1 MRRVILSAAKDPQR
15 SRQPDRSGCFAAL
28 RITGLAAAA
37 ALATLRG
44 EPLTIA
50 TYNIE
55 NYVAAG
61 RRVDDVY
68 RPAYPKPEAAKAAL
82 RRVMHALN
90 ADVLAL
96 QEMGPAAYLEELR
109 RDLRAEGV
117 DYPYTALA
125 EAADADR
132 HVAVLSRLPFRRVQS
147 ETDLEF
153 SYFGG
158 REKVKRGVLEITV
171 AMGPVDLTLFVV
183 HLRSRFTDRPEDPGS
198 AVCRAAEAGAI
209 RDHVLRRFPDPVA
222 ARFLILGD
230 CNDTK
235 GSKPLRLLTKRGQTI
250 ISKLL
255 DAADPRGETWTY
267 AYFKADTYERVD
279 HVLVSPALLP
289 AVAGGRARIY
299 DGPGVREAS
308 DHRPVVVTLELE
320 KPKAKEAAVGGS
332 P

>member
-1 MRRVILSAAKDPQR
+1 MRRASLSAAKDAQR
-15 SRQPDRSGCFAAL
+15 SREADRNGFFVARTLTA
-28 RITGLAAAA
+28 LAAVAA
-37 ALATLRG
+37 MATLRG

-68 RPAYPKPEAAKAAL
+68 RPAYPKPEAAKEAL
-82 RRVMHALN
+82 RRVMRALN

-109 RDLRAEGV
+109 RDLRAEGL
-117 DYPYTALA
+117 DYPYAALA

-132 HVAVLSRLPFRRVQS
+132 HVAVLSRLPFRCIQ
-147 ETDLEF
+147 TDADLEF
-153 SYFGG
+153 AYFGG
-158 REKVKRGVLEITV
+158 REKVKRGLLEVTLAI
-171 AMGPVDLTLFVV
+171 GPVDLTLFVV

-198 AVCRAAEAGAI
+198 AVCRAGEAGAV
-209 RDHVLRRFPDPVA
+209 RNHVLRRFPDPA
-222 ARFLILGD
+222 TAHFLILGD

-235 GSKPLRLLTKRGQTI
+235 GSKPLRLLTKRGQTVI
-250 ISKLL
+250 AKLL
-255 DAADPRGETWTY
+255 DAADRRGDTWTY
-267 AYFKADTYERVD
+267 VYFKSDTYERVD
-279 HVLVSPALLP
+279 HMLASPALLP

-308 DHRPVVVTLELE
+308 DHRPVVVTLELG
-320 KPKAKEAAVGGS
+320 KPNAQEIAVGGV

>member
-1 MRRVILSAAKDPQR
+1 LS
-15 SRQPDRSGCFAAL
+15 AL
-28 RITGLAAAA
+28 RITGLTAAA
-37 ALATLRG
+37 ALAALRG
-44 EPLTIA
+44 ETLTVA

-61 RRVDDVY
+61 RRVENVY

-82 RRVMHALN
+82 RRVMCALN

-117 DYPYTALA
+117 DYPYAALA

-132 HVAVLSRLPFRRVQS
+132 HIAVLSRLPFRRVRT
-147 ETDLEF
+147 EADLEF
-153 SYFGG
+153 PYFGG

-171 AMGPVDLTLFVV
+171 ALGPVDLTLFVV
-183 HLRSRFTDRPEDPGS
+183 HLRSRFTDRPDDPAS

-209 RDHVLRRFPDPVA
+209 RDHVLRRFPDPAA

-267 AYFKADTYERVD
+267 TYFKTDTYERVD
-279 HVLVSPALLP
+279 HFLVSPGLVS

-308 DHRPVVVTLELE
+308 DHRPVVVTLELQ
-320 KPKAKEAAVGGS
+320 KPKVKDATVSGS